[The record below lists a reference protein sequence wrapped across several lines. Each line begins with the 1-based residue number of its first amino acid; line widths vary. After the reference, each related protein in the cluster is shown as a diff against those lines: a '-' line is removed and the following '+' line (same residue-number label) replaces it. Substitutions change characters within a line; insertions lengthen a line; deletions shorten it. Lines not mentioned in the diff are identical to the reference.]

1 MFAAAMLQLL
11 SGFWGGRVLVV
22 WGVLLL
28 LLPRLTHAQRSI
40 DSLRQ
45 ALRATPADTEQ
56 VKTALRLSTALAAT
70 DTAQA
75 RLVAAQALRQSKRL
89 GYTYGQAHSWLQLSA
104 LHLIGHRFR
113 PARQAAGRAGQ
124 VAAPLLRQAPGSLRV
139 RRLLAGIANNLGSA
153 ADQQGR
159 VAAATRYYLQ
169 AAGYLEGT
177 PETAVLLTVYS
188 NLGRNFQLLR
198 QPEQATRYWR
208 RAVAAG
214 GSASRPELLPAYLQ
228 LAAWHL
234 QQQHPD
240 SALYLLQL
248 ARTLRPE
255 SSLYAGEYY
264 GALGQYYLFQQ
275 EPERAYP
282 ALQRAATYATRKG
295 DPAYQARLLFSL
307 GQMEAQLG
315 NTSKAVELLRN
326 SLQLLQGLHDMEQEA
341 AVLTALGRVA
351 EANSQYQAAL
361 GYVRRSQSLRDSLA
375 ATTVRQQVNQLETQY
390 RTRQQTQQLRQL
402 RQQQQAQQLAFRQQR
417 RLTTVY
423 LLLAVVLGAAVLL
436 ALGLLR
442 HRRRL
447 ARQQQELQQQ
457 RIRQLEQEQ
466 ELRAAQAVLQ
476 GQEEERRRVARDL
489 HDGLGGMLS
498 TVKLYLGTL
507 RSRHPLPAPATE
519 LLGQSVEHLDS
530 SISELRRVARNL
542 MPEALLALGLA
553 QAVQDFCDALRRAGQ
568 VQLELHLHGLD
579 TRLPPTIETG
589 VYRIVQELL
598 NNVVKHARASHILVQ
613 LMRHDAL
620 LHVVVEDDG
629 QGFDPTLASSG
640 VGLRNLQARAE
651 QMGGQ
656 LTFESE
662 INQGTTAT
670 LTLLLSAADA
680 APQSFSLTSS

>member
-1 MFAAAMLQLL
+1 MFAAAMLLLL
-11 SGFWGGRVLVV
+11 SGFRGGRVLVV
-22 WGVLLL
+22 WGLLAL
-28 LLPRLTHAQRSI
+28 LLPRPARAQRLI
-40 DSLRQ
+40 DSLHH
-45 ALRATPADTEQ
+45 ALRTAPADTGQ
-56 VKTALRLSTALAAT
+56 VKTALRLSAALAAT

-75 RLVAAQALRQSKRL
+75 RLVAARALLQSKRL
-89 GYTYGQAHSWLQLSA
+89 SYGYGLAHSWLQLSA
-104 LHLIGHRFR
+104 LHLIGHRYG
-113 PARQAAGRAGQ
+113 PAQQAAEQARQLAT
-124 VAAPLLRQAPGSLRV
+124 PLLRQAPGSLRW

-153 ADQQGR
+153 ADQQGQ
-159 VAAATRYYLQ
+159 VAPATRYYLQ

-177 PETAVLLTVYS
+177 PETAVLLTVYT

-198 QPEQATRYWR
+198 QPEQAARYWR

-214 GSASRPELLPAYLQ
+214 GPASRPASHPELLPAYLQ

-240 SALYLLQL
+240 SAFQLLRL
-248 ARTLRPE
+248 ARNLRPE
-255 SSLYAGEYY
+255 TSLYAGEYF
-264 GALGQYYLFQQ
+264 GTLGQYYLFQQ
-275 EPERAYP
+275 RPERAYP
-282 ALQRAATYATRKG
+282 ALQRAATYAARKG

-307 GQMEAQLG
+307 GQLEAQLG
-315 NTSKAVELLRN
+315 NTNRAVELLRT
-326 SLQLLQGLHDMEQEA
+326 SLQLLQPLHDTDQEA

-351 EANSQYQAAL
+351 ENAGQYQAAL
-361 GYVRRSQSLRDSLA
+361 GYYRRSQHLRDSLA
-375 ATTVRQQVNQLETQY
+375 AATVRQQVNQLETRY
-390 RTRQQTQQLRQL
+390 RTRQQAQQLRQL

-507 RSRHPLPAPATE
+507 RSRHPLPEPATE
-519 LLGQSVEHLDS
+519 LLGQSVAHLDS

-542 MPEALLALGLA
+542 MPEALLTLGLA
-553 QAVQDFCDALRRAGQ
+553 QAVQDFCDALRRTDQLQ
-568 VQLELHLHGLD
+568 VELHLHGLD
-579 TRLPPTIETG
+579 TRLPPTTETG

-598 NNVVKHARASHILVQ
+598 NNVVKHAGASHILVQ

-629 QGFDPTLASSG
+629 RGFNPALTSTG
-640 VGLRNLQARAE
+640 VGLRSLQARAE
-651 QMGGQ
+651 QLGGE
-656 LTFESE
+656 LTVESE
-662 INQGTTAT
+662 PGQGTTAT
-670 LTLLLSAADA
+670 LALPVDPVGKAPLS
-680 APQSFSLTSS
+680 F